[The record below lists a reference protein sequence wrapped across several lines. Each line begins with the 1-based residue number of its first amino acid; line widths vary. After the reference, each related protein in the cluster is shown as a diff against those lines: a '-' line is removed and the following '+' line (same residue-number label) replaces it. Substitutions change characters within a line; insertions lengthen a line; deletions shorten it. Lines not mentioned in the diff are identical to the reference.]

1 VARAVG
7 SDRVYYIVIADLILH
22 GRCVS
27 TIEDTHDILTERQ
40 LIDFVLSTEN
50 VQRIIEVKPDQNS
63 SRDISED
70 IARAMVRS
78 PIELNESTREFLERQ
93 LGCDVARQ
101 ATHEVA

>member
-1 VARAVG
+1 VARSRG
-7 SDRVYYIVIADLILH
+7 SDRVYYIVIADLMLH

-40 LIDFVLSTEN
+40 LIDFLLQTEN
-50 VQRIIEVKPDQNS
+50 VQRIIEVRPEENS

-70 IARAMVRS
+70 IARAIVRS
-78 PIELNESTREFLERQ
+78 NLDLNEGVREFLENQ

-101 ATHEVA
+101 AMYEAA